1 MTFEIH
7 KLHHAIVHLSSQ
19 NVKYI
24 YIYIYIFTDEAGFC
38 LVSMLLVSMMDV
50 LRSCVKEST
59 K

>member
-24 YIYIYIFTDEAGFC
+24 YIYIFIDEAGFC
-38 LVSMLLVSMMDV
+38 LVSMLLVIMMDV
-50 LRSCVKEST
+50 LRSYVKEST

>member
-7 KLHHAIVHLSSQ
+7 KLHHGIVHLSSQ

-24 YIYIYIFTDEAGFC
+24 YIFIDEAGFC